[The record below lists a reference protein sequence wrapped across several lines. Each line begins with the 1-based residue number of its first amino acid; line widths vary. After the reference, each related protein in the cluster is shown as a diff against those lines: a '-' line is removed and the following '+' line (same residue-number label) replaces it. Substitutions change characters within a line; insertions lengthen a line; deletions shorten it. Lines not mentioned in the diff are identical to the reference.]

1 MECRRAASHPVDCT
15 ERGLVR
21 RAPALFVAAAL
32 LLVSLTACS
41 SNPNASC
48 TNAAAPGSASNLVSV
63 QGRFGSKPKVSIPT
77 PLKTTTTES
86 TVAIP
91 GTGVK
96 LEKNQELL
104 MNYSIYSGAT
114 GKLLQSSG
122 YGKAAEIPISVGH
135 SGVTGLDK
143 ALLCSTVGSRL
154 AVAIPPKDG
163 FGTSAEGLGLG
174 AADTAVMVVDVVN
187 SFLPRANG
195 AVQPRQSGFPIVVLA
210 PDGTPGVNVP
220 TTAPPAKLKI
230 AVLKAGDGATV
241 KRGSTVVTDYTGI
254 LWKERTVFDSTWST
268 GTPKI
273 VVAASGANIQNGV
286 VPGFASAIIGQKVG
300 SQILV
305 IVPPSK
311 GYAGAGNSSL
321 GVPANATL
329 LYVIDILGVP

>member
-1 MECRRAASHPVDCT
+1 
-15 ERGLVR
+15 
-21 RAPALFVAAAL
+21 
-32 LLVSLTACS
+32 
-41 SNPNASC
+41 
-48 TNAAAPGSASNLVSV
+48 
-63 QGRFGSKPKVSIPT
+63 
-77 PLKTTTTES
+77 
-86 TVAIP
+86 
-91 GTGVK
+91 
-96 LEKNQELL
+96 
-104 MNYSIYSGAT
+104 
-114 GKLLQSSG
+114 
-122 YGKAAEIPISVGH
+122 
-135 SGVTGLDK
+135 
-143 ALLCSTVGSRL
+143 
-154 AVAIPPKDG
+154 
-163 FGTSAEGLGLG
+163 
-174 AADTAVMVVDVVN
+174 
-187 SFLPRANG
+187 
-195 AVQPRQSGFPIVVLA
+195 
-210 PDGTPGVNVP
+210 VP